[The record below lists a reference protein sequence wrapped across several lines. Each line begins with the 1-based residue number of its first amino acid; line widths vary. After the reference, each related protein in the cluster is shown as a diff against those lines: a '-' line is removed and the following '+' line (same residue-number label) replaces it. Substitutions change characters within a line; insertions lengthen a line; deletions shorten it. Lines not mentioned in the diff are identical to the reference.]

1 MVSVNAAF
9 LIPCGVMHQPLE
21 NLDTSVDQ
29 YISCNQS
36 MILQNHTLV
45 KKKKNIKMLD
55 EPTDFNVNEYKG
67 FIDNGLRFHIAKK
80 NTNNHLEGL
89 SKYFYLFQLRIC
101 VELDFLFNI
110 LQSKQCIATD

>member
-1 MVSVNAAF
+1 
-9 LIPCGVMHQPLE
+9 
-21 NLDTSVDQ
+21 
-29 YISCNQS
+29 
-36 MILQNHTLV
+36 
-45 KKKKNIKMLD
+45 MLD

-110 LQSKQCIATD
+110 LQSKQCIATDWIQKHIAEPNVFLLRQI